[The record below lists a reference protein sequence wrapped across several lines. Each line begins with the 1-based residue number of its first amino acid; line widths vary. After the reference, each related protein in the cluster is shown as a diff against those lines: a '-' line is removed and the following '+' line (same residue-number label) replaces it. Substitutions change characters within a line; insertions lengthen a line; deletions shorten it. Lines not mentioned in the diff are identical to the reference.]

1 MALLVRLKLKY
12 RELEFYRIVFG
23 WSLEDNFAR
32 HFKSFQPKLI
42 IQFSVK
48 VQKQKRND
56 YVWANLG
63 HFGSEKT
70 DETTLELWDYFYRVI
85 WTFQDYVPPPPRGT
99 GVLLPGKQKGEK
111 WFLFIFVTTYTDTYS
126 LPRFMLFTQSTR
138 LSHCFAWFCCTK
150 LWQSLGSKCQLKS
163 CRLSKIGEPALYLMF
178 FSLNALEKINHGN

>member
-138 LSHCFAWFCCTK
+138 LTIVLHDS
-150 LWQSLGSKCQLKS
+150 
-163 CRLSKIGEPALYLMF
+163 IALYCDNHSVLNV
-178 FSLNALEKINHGN
+178 SLKVADWVK

>member
-1 MALLVRLKLKY
+1 MFGPIWVSLGQKKLMKQFWNCGTISTWSY
-12 RELEFYRIVFG
+12 ERSRIMY
-23 WSLEDNFAR
+23 
-32 HFKSFQPKLI
+32 HPI
-42 IQFSVK
+42 
-48 VQKQKRND
+48 
-56 YVWANLG
+56 
-63 HFGSEKT
+63 
-70 DETTLELWDYFYRVI
+70 
-85 WTFQDYVPPPPRGT
+85 PPCGT

-111 WFLFIFVTTYTDTYS
+111 CFLFIFVTTYTDTYS